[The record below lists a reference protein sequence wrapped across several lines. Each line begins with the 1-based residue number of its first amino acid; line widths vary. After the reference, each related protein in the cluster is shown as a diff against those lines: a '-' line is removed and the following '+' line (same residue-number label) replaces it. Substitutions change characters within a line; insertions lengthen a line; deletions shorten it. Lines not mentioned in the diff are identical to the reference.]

1 MNALYSYLRHLFVTG
16 ILLAVEKLKLPVEG
30 AEDAANVIALAL
42 LGTLSWLFAK
52 YAPSFIK
59 ANKGTGLP
67 LIILALI
74 ACFSLSSCTVS
85 LDPTTNKPILSIDP
99 EAVQSLANRAADN
112 FNSRVS
118 ATK

>member
-42 LGTLSWLFAK
+42 LGTMSWLFAK

-59 ANKGTGLP
+59 PNKGAG
-67 LIILALI
+67 LALVL
-74 ACFSLSSCTVS
+74 ALGLCFLSPSCTVS
-85 LDPTTNKPILSIDP
+85 LDPATNKPILSIDP
-99 EAVQSLANRAADN
+99 EAVQNLANRAADN
-112 FNSRVS
+112 FNGRAS